1 MNEVANVDLLL
12 VLGTF
17 TAVMCAFGWYVH
29 THREPEPEPEP
40 KREVEVVST
49 RYSLE
54 CRRGQD
60 GRYWAA
66 VPSLPGVFAHG
77 ENEGEVKAKVCAL
90 ALRALADRLESH
102 DTKAHSFIF
111 HVGA

>member
-1 MNEVANVDLLL
+1 MNGVANVDLLL

-17 TAVMCAFGWYVH
+17 TAVMCAFGWYVN
-29 THREPEPEPEP
+29 THREPESEP
-40 KREVEVVST
+40 KREEEVVRT

-54 CRRGQD
+54 CRREKD
-60 GRYWAA
+60 GSYWAA
-66 VPSLPGVFAHG
+66 VPSLPGVSAHG

-90 ALRALADRLESH
+90 ALRALAERLESH